1 MARYGIGSD
10 SSKSSS
16 TNSGRSSRRG
26 SVVTAIQIGNNATG
40 LEQPFNNMNLEPGV
54 NERMR
59 GSVAPSIASPR
70 SSVPSSPSFSD
81 PMVQSNTSVGSLLG
95 KFQNAQITT
104 PEEAQMAR
112 EQYVAELAAA
122 IKGQSSRSRR
132 GGGNSKKYA
141 EALRAAYEKQMR
153 QFMMNDYYHN
163 LAFSRSITHDAVNT
177 QTHTIRYG

>member
-1 MARYGIGSD
+1 MARYGIGSNG
-10 SSKSSS
+10 SS
-16 TNSGRSSRRG
+16 RSSRRRT
-26 SVVTAIQIGNNATG
+26 SVTPIQIGNNETG
-40 LEQPFNNMNLEPGV
+40 LEQPFNDMNLEPGM

-59 GSVAPSIASPR
+59 GSVLPSVGSPR
-70 SSVPSSPSFSD
+70 SSVPPSPSFSD

-132 GGGNSKKYA
+132 GGGNANKYS

-153 QFMMNDYYHN
+153 QFMMRDYYHH
-163 LAFSRSITHDAVNT
+163 LAFSRSITHDAVST
-177 QTHTIRYG
+177 QTHSIRYG